1 MAIHANTKDMVLKL
15 FRDKK
20 VITLTQLALQLQR
33 CQRTAH
39 RQLKQW
45 QAMNSYN
52 KNGRYYVL
60 PDVPQFDSN
69 GLWRYR
75 GIYFSQYG
83 NLTKTL
89 VALVRNSKAGL
100 NAAEMTALLG
110 LSPRS
115 FLSSFRTHPDLRREK
130 HQGYFVYFS
139 SDLTIYEQQ
148 KAQRSTMTRLAKRP
162 SDIEAIAIL
171 VETIKHPDLNID
183 QLCARLKTLTYDIT
197 PEAVLNL
204 FAHHGVSVK
213 KTPHG
218 LP

>member
-1 MAIHANTKDMVLKL
+1 MANRTNRKDKVLKI

-20 VITLTQLALQLQR
+20 VMTLAQLALQLQR

-45 QAMNSYN
+45 QAINSYN

-75 GIYFSQYG
+75 GIYFSKHG
-83 NLTKTL
+83 NLTQTL

-100 NAAEMTALLG
+100 NAAEMTDLLG

-115 FLSSFRTHPDLRREK
+115 FLSSFREHPDLRREK
-130 HQGYFVYFS
+130 HQGCFVYFS
-139 SDLTIYEQQ
+139 SNLTIYEQQ
-148 KAQRSTMTRLAKRP
+148 KNQRLTMIRSAKLP
-162 SDIEAIAIL
+162 SDIEAISIL
-171 VETIKHPDLNID
+171 VETVKDPNLKIEE
-183 QLCARLKTLTYDIT
+183 LCMRLKNNKYDIT
-197 PEAVLNL
+197 PEAVANL
-204 FAHHGVSVK
+204 FAYHGLSIK

-218 LP
+218 PS